1 MKYRIK
7 NIYFSKGACKIKGLK
22 SKRKRVM
29 YLTVLP
35 PALWEEGERINVSSL
50 FSVGELPEAKMPSL
64 LQRLLISLSVLFRR
78 LSIAFSKA
86 GSMLRAKAKEI
97 LLRPSHNRFY
107 FGALCAAVTV
117 AVLSASIVLL
127 GLFSAFM
134 RPYDRLVIPDL
145 TGQSFSTTEKSLENK
160 INFLVS
166 YENSEITP
174 AGEIISQTPSA
185 GVTRRVYS
193 GGKKPTVTV
202 KVSLGRSFYSV
213 DNFSGADLRTARL
226 ALLNAHVS
234 VNEVYEF
241 SDTVPSGQIISS
253 TPVAGERLFTGE
265 TITLTVSL
273 GKYVPKARVPDLYG
287 LSESQARALLES
299 RKLCVAKVNYAV
311 SNSPAGTV
319 ISQDLSPYTDVA
331 EGSTVTFTVSL
342 GSSAAPKHVPDLYGL
357 TVDQAKQKLREVGLV
372 LGGIFT
378 VSSAAPAGT
387 VVTQGFAAGTPITS
401 SITSIDIYIS
411 S

>member
-7 NIYFSKGACKIKGLK
+7 EIYFREGTRQVKAFKA
-22 SKRKRVM
+22 KRKPLL

-35 PALWEEGERINVSSL
+35 PTLQESGERINVNAL
-50 FSVGELPEAKMPSL
+50 FSVGELPEAKRPSL
-64 LQRLLISLSVLFRR
+64 LKRILIHFGELRR
-78 LSIAFSKA
+78 RISSAFVRVALK
-86 GSMLRAKAKEI
+86 LRAKVEEI
-97 LLRPSHNRFY
+97 LLRPSHIRFS
-107 FGALCAAVTV
+107 FGALCSACTV

-134 RPYDRLVIPDL
+134 RPYDRLIIPEL
-145 TGQSFSTTEKSLENK
+145 TGQSFSAVEESHESK
-160 INFLVS
+160 IDFLVS

-174 AGEIISQTPSA
+174 AGEVMSQTPSA

-213 DNFSGADLRTARL
+213 ENFSGADLRTARL

-241 SDTVPSGQIISS
+241 SDTVPSGQVISS
-253 TPVAGERLFTGE
+253 TPVAGERLFAGE
-265 TITLTVSL
+265 TLTLTVSL
-273 GKYVPKARVPDLYG
+273 GKYVPKASVPDLYG

-299 RKLCVAKVNYAV
+299 RKLYVAKVNYAV
-311 SNSPAGTV
+311 SNSPVGTV
-319 ISQDLSPYTDVA
+319 ISQDVAPYTDVA

-342 GSSAAPKHVPDLYGL
+342 GNAATPKHVPDLYGL
-357 TVDQAKQKLREVGLV
+357 SIEEASQKLREVGLV